1 MRNIILISKKEFSRH
16 LGIMK
21 NIIYLSLMVV
31 VAILIFYFSL
41 SSVSEYQDVNTYLSG
56 LIVIVGF
63 YWIAGTPYLIYMGT
77 LTIGT
82 ISNEFKKGTILLIL
96 TRPIKRIEFF
106 LGKFLGLFIYGILLN
121 MTTILFVTSLV
132 CIIFRLPNSITISA
146 YYASFSFIIYS
157 GILCAFIIVFGLIL
171 STIIKSSR
179 ISMTILFVLILSL
192 LFLPLFLKE
201 MSPEYQKKFPD
212 PAFLFGSTNIG
223 ISEILGLKIHPSV
236 ITGLSQFS
244 GIYKNNPSYNSKHFN
259 YQNIIYP
266 EYILKKPLKILNI
279 PFYISVIIMLILV
292 LFIFITSFLIFK
304 RKEFY

>member
-106 LGKFLGLFIYGILLN
+106 LGKFLGLFIYLWYFIKHDN
-121 MTTILFVTSLV
+121 HTFCYFV
-132 CIIFRLPNSITISA
+132 
-146 YYASFSFIIYS
+146 
-157 GILCAFIIVFGLIL
+157 
-171 STIIKSSR
+171 
-179 ISMTILFVLILSL
+179 SMHYF
-192 LFLPLFLKE
+192 
-201 MSPEYQKKFPD
+201 
-212 PAFLFGSTNIG
+212 
-223 ISEILGLKIHPSV
+223 
-236 ITGLSQFS
+236 
-244 GIYKNNPSYNSKHFN
+244 
-259 YQNIIYP
+259 
-266 EYILKKPLKILNI
+266 
-279 PFYISVIIMLILV
+279 
-292 LFIFITSFLIFK
+292 
-304 RKEFY
+304 